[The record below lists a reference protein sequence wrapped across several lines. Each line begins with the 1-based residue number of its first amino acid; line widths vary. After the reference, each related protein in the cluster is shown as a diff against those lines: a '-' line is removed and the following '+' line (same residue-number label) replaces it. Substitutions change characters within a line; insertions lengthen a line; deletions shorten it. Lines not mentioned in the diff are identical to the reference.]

1 MANFEFKAE
10 PFSPKIFSMS
20 LQPNIDHATITS
32 RLHSQ
37 HQNANTIS
45 HLSQETPLPFK
56 KYTKKRSWVW
66 DWFEQDPDNKYRA
79 VCLYCHQEI
88 FRLDGDRGSP
98 KKLITHV
105 NSKHGINK
113 DNFAGEE
120 LFKIRLE
127 KLKTYVN
134 TFGPLVTNRGDAI
147 VYGIMNL
154 GIQAMTTV
162 PTISSSVSGPSAAS
176 ASPPR
181 HNSYPSD
188 SIGMIVGETRP
199 QLPVI
204 TKPTNQDIQPQTL
217 SKPPLAEATNIPR
230 SEPKEPPMD
239 INVIDPSL
247 SSSFHERQ
255 IDSNFN
261 NLSHKSKK
269 QEELEKYNNLIT
281 NHNRQVE
288 EYNKAAV
295 IANDRN
301 MHPCESLSNDSEL
314 RQTHENYMF
323 KSQRLFMPLGTCRE
337 TKEGNR
343 CKYALEEFIMKNSE
357 CFNNL
362 LFIESDSF
370 KQFVNALRDHPNDSI

>member
-1 MANFEFKAE
+1 
-10 PFSPKIFSMS
+10 MS

-32 RLHSQ
+32 RLNGH

-113 DNFAGEE
+113 DNFAGEG

-154 GIQAMTTV
+154 GIQNMTAV
-162 PTISSSVSGPSAAS
+162 PNTSPIISGPSAAS
-176 ASPPR
+176 VSPPQQ
-181 HNSYPSD
+181 NSIPSEP
-188 SIGMIVGETRP
+188 IGVIVGETRP

-204 TKPTNQDIQPQTL
+204 TKSTNHDIQPQAFPT
-217 SKPPLAEATNIPR
+217 PPSTETTNVPRAESR
-230 SEPKEPPMD
+230 EPPMYL
-239 INVIDPSL
+239 NVIDPSL
-247 SSSFHERQ
+247 SSSFYERQ
-255 IDSNFN
+255 TDLNSNSVF
-261 NLSHKSKK
+261 HKSKK
-269 QEELEKYNNLIT
+269 QEEIEKYNNLIV

-295 IANDRN
+295 IENDRN
-301 MHPCESLSNDSEL
+301 MPSEGSSSGSEL
-314 RQTHENYMF
+314 HRTLENYKF
-323 KSQRLFMPLGTCRE
+323 KPQKLFIPLE
-337 TKEGNR
+337 TDHEALEGNK
-343 CKYALEEFIMKNSE
+343 CKDALREFIINNSAS
-357 CFNNL
+357 FNNV
-362 LFIESDSF
+362 LFIESESF
-370 KQFVNALRDHPNDSI
+370 KQFVNILREHPNDPI

>member
-1 MANFEFKAE
+1 
-10 PFSPKIFSMS
+10 MS

-127 KLKTYVN
+127 KLKMYVN

-147 VYGIMNL
+147 AYGIMNL
-154 GIQAMTTV
+154 GIQTMTAI
-162 PTISSSVSGPSAAS
+162 PTTSSSISGPSAAS

-181 HNSYPSD
+181 QTSYPSD

-204 TKPTNQDIQPQTL
+204 TKPTIQNIQPQAIPTQQ
-217 SKPPLAEATNIPR
+217 LAEETDISR

-239 INVIDPSL
+239 VNVIDPSL
-247 SSSFHERQ
+247 SSSFYERQ

-261 NLSHKSKK
+261 NLYHKSQK

-301 MHPCESLSNDSEL
+301 KHPFESLSNDSEL
-314 RQTHENYMF
+314 NQPKENYIF
-323 KSQRLFMPLGTCRE
+323 KQQRRFMPLE
-337 TKEGNR
+337 TDQETHEINR
-343 CKYALEEFIMKNSE
+343 CKDALKEFIMKNSA

-370 KQFVNALRDHPNDSI
+370 KQFVNTLREHPNDPI

>member
-1 MANFEFKAE
+1 
-10 PFSPKIFSMS
+10 MS
-20 LQPNIDHATITS
+20 FQPNIDHAPITS
-32 RLHSQ
+32 RLNGH

-154 GIQAMTTV
+154 GIQNMAAIPTT
-162 PTISSSVSGPSAAS
+162 SSTVSVPSAAS
-176 ASPPR
+176 ISPPQQ
-181 HNSYPSD
+181 NSFPSE

-204 TKPTNQDIQPQTL
+204 TKSISHDIQPRTAPT
-217 SKPPLAEATNIPR
+217 PPLTETTNVPR
-230 SEPKEPPMD
+230 IESRDPPMD
-239 INVIDPSL
+239 FNVIDPSL
-247 SSSFHERQ
+247 SSSFDERQ
-255 IDSNFN
+255 TDLVSNSVYN
-261 NLSHKSKK
+261 KSKK
-269 QEELEKYNNLIT
+269 QEEVEKYNDLIV

-288 EYNKAAV
+288 EYNKVAV
-295 IANDRN
+295 IENDRN
-301 MHPCESLSNDSEL
+301 LPSESSSNGSEL
-314 RQTHENYMF
+314 QPNQDYKIRLQKLFIPLETYHETPESN
-323 KSQRLFMPLGTCRE
+323 K
-337 TKEGNR
+337 
-343 CKYALEEFIMKNSE
+343 CKKALNKFIMENSAS
-357 CFNNL
+357 FNNL

-370 KQFVNALRDHPNDSI
+370 KRFINTLREHPNDPI